1 MSEYS
6 QIQTYIKSTP
16 ENFKDVI
23 ERFAKLLDSL
33 GLDSKYFTTDQ
44 EWELLHTLWVGGDA
58 EEQLFNNDG
67 RYQLHIRPYVTGW
80 SPEERKELQDTWLE
94 VSLLF
99 LTVEIENRIGQLK
112 DEHKPLVWAMMEKF
126 SKEFTESG
134 VYFTNEVTDG
144 IPLEVLLSREKEGI
158 WEFDAAILPE
168 ILSHKYKDCTD
179 EMFIKNNANT
189 IFFARNSIWR
199 TEPWLSIDEER

>member
-6 QIQTYIKSTP
+6 QIQTYIKSNP
-16 ENFKDVI
+16 ENFKGFI
-23 ERFAKLLDSL
+23 KQFAEVLNSL
-33 GLDSKYFTTDQ
+33 GLDSKYFTSEQD
-44 EWELLHTLWVGGDA
+44 WEHLNTLWVGGEA
-58 EEQLFNNDG
+58 EEQLFNNNG
-67 RYQLHIRPYVTGW
+67 YQLHIRPYVTGW
-80 SPEERKELQDTWLE
+80 TPEERKELKDTWLE

-112 DEHKPLVWAMMEKF
+112 GEHKSLVWAMMEQF

-144 IPLEVLLSREKEGI
+144 KPWEALMSRVKESI

-168 ILSHKYKDCTD
+168 LLSHKFMDCPP
-179 EMFIKNNANT
+179 EMFININSNT
-189 IFFARNSIWR
+189 IFVARKSIWR
-199 TEPWLSIDEER
+199 TEPWLTID

>member
-6 QIQTYIKSTP
+6 QIQTYIKSNP

-23 ERFAKLLDSL
+23 KQFAEVLKSL

-44 EWELLHTLWVGGDA
+44 EWELLHTLWVGGDT
-58 EEQLFNNDG
+58 EEQLLNNDG
-67 RYQLHIRPYVTGW
+67 YQLHIRPYVTGW
-80 SPEERKELQDTWLE
+80 TPKERKELQDTWIE

-99 LTVEIENRIGQLK
+99 LTVEIENRIGQIK

-134 VYFTNEVTDG
+134 VFFTNEVTDG
-144 IPLEVLLSREKEGI
+144 RPWWTLISEENEGI

-168 ILSHKYKDCTD
+168 FLSHRYKDCPT
-179 EMFIKNNANT
+179 EMFININANT
-189 IFFARNSIWR
+189 IFFARKSIWR
-199 TEPWLSIDEER
+199 TEPWLTID

>member
-6 QIQTYIKSTP
+6 QIQTYIKSNP

-23 ERFAKLLDSL
+23 KHFAEVLNSL

-44 EWELLHTLWVGGDA
+44 EWELLHILWVGGDA
-58 EEQLFNNDG
+58 EEQLFNNNG
-67 RYQLHIRPYVTGW
+67 YHLHIRPYVTSW
-80 SPEERKELQDTWLE
+80 TPKESKELQDTWLE

-99 LTVEIENRIGQLK
+99 LTVEIENPMGQLK

-126 SKEFTESG
+126 SREFKESA

-144 IPLEVLLSREKEGI
+144 RPWEGLLSSDKEGI
-158 WEFDAAILPE
+158 WGFDAAILPE
-168 ILSHKYKDCTD
+168 FLSHIYKDYPT
-179 EMFIKNNANT
+179 EMFINNNANT
-189 IFFARNSIWR
+189 IFVARKSIWR
-199 TEPWLSIDEER
+199 TEPWLTID